1 MKAVFWCI
9 KDTDKE
15 NFVFCVAL
23 EVGEIPRTD
32 TKMSLFSQN
41 SHDPCIN
48 LWQDFVVVFFDY
60 ILGAFPFSTVNPV
73 TSTGRPPSFFLMANM
88 AAGHHLGAP
97 GKCIN

>member
-9 KDTDKE
+9 KDTDEE
-15 NFVFCVAL
+15 NSVFCVAL

-48 LWQDFVVVFFDY
+48 LWQNFVVFFDY

-73 TSTGRPPSFFLMANM
+73 TSTGRPSPLKNM
-88 AAGHHLGAP
+88 MMTILNAKL
-97 GKCIN
+97 IRLEV